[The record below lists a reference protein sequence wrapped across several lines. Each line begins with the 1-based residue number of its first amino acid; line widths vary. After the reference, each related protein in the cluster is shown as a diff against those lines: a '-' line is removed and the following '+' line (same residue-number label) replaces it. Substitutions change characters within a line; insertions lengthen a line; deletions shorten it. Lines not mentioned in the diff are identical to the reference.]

1 MCSYSSVFGP
11 QSNHIIL
18 INCGGT
24 VDIVE
29 TLEPSE
35 EKVFF
40 IADSHRPYDVCN
52 IYNDGQ
58 VSNLGSFINF
68 IIL

>member
-1 MCSYSSVFGP
+1 
-11 QSNHIIL
+11 L
-18 INCGGT
+18 
-24 VDIVE
+24 DIVE

-35 EKVFF
+35 EKIFY

-58 VSNLGSFINF
+58 VNITVYFL
-68 IIL
+68 